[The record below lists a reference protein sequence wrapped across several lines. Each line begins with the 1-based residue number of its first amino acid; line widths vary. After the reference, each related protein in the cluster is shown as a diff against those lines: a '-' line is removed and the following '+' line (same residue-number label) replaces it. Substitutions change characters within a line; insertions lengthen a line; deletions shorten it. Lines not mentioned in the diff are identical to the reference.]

1 MALLGKSASAVF
13 GAKAHPMSASLLY
26 LKDVAEA
33 RIGGV
38 CDQENGFCFSVE
50 FAEGNRLGVSLGS
63 A

>member
-1 MALLGKSASAVF
+1 MLENIRVA
-13 GAKAHPMSASLLY
+13 SASLLY
-26 LKDVAEA
+26 LKDMAEA

-50 FAEGNRLGVSLGS
+50 FAERNRLGVSLGS